1 MHSEK
6 VDVDFILKPSWIIPV
21 VPANKIL
28 SDHSIA
34 IKNAKI
40 ISVHSS
46 AENDKK
52 FNCPLVITLNNEAV
66 IPGFVNSHTHA
77 AMTLLRGFAD
87 DIPLMEW
94 LTRHIWPTEEKFISR
109 QFVYD
114 GSLLACA
121 EMLRSGTTCF
131 NDMYFFPG
139 ETGKAAIEL
148 GIRACLGITV
158 IEFPTN
164 YASDPQDYLRKGL
177 ETRDKMRG
185 EELIKF
191 TLAPHSP
198 YTVKDDT
205 FKKIVMLSDQL
216 QIPIHTH
223 LHETSLELEES
234 RKNYGKR
241 PVARFEELG
250 ILGPSFIGAHA
261 VHLDQIEMALLG
273 QQGCSLAHCP
283 ASNLK
288 LASGVAQIGQ
298 WLQHKINVGIG
309 TDGAASNNSLD
320 MIAEMKL
327 ASLLAKGTAMDPEVI
342 PAHKAIEM
350 ATLGGAKAVGLE
362 ESIGSI
368 EVGKMA
374 DLISIDLGQ
383 IETQPMY
390 DVASE
395 IVYASGRDKVS
406 NAWVNGVRV
415 LNERKLTK
423 ISEESVYKKAL
434 LWRNKIGIEGKNA

>member
-40 ISVHSS
+40 ISVHPS

-327 ASLLAKGTAMDPEVI
+327 ASLLAKGTAKDPEVV